1 MKKVSTKTRKGTL
14 LPDFGEEFSIMIPDN
29 LLPDVTL
36 KLKLK
41 ASRKIKIGRNQVIGE
56 DTITKESDHW
66 ARLLEQGET
75 QGWFPVYKPGK

>member
-1 MKKVSTKTRKGTL
+1 M
-14 LPDFGEEFSIMIPDN
+14 PDFGETFAITIPDN
-29 LLPDVTL
+29 LMPDVTL

-41 ASRKIKIGRNQVIGE
+41 ASRKIKLGSNPVIGE

-66 ARLLEQGET
+66 IRLLEQNVT

>member
-1 MKKVSTKTRKGTL
+1 
-14 LPDFGEEFSIMIPDN
+14 MIPDN

-41 ASRKIKIGRNQVIGE
+41 ARKIKLGSNPVIGE

-66 ARLLEQGET
+66 IRLLEQGET